1 MSYCFCRSQSVISSS
16 AAVKKTEHVSLNNNR
31 FAVKINVENIEKKV
45 HRRYFQL
52 KVDRKKSS
60 K

>member
-16 AAVKKTEHVSLNNNR
+16 ATVKKTEHVSLNNNR

-52 KVDRKKSS
+52 KIDRKKSS

>member
-16 AAVKKTEHVSLNNNR
+16 ATVKKTEHVFLNNR

-52 KVDRKKSS
+52 KIDRKKSS